1 MKRLYV
7 TDLDG
12 TLLDRSG
19 RVTKASADILN
30 SLIKEGIFLT
40 YATARSNKS
49 SEIVTKGLNINLPVV
64 TYNGTFVYDCAAKR
78 CLHKVSFTEK
88 QVKAL
93 VDLSKSFCFTP
104 LVYTFVNGQERVQ
117 WNKNGTLSEGFNYYL
132 GRRRN
137 DSRMTPVNSVEE
149 SFCGEVFY
157 VTFIEGQQELQPLY
171 DSIAD
176 SEDYNVVFQ
185 QELYRTEYW
194 CEIMPR
200 LANKAK
206 AVEKLK
212 KYLNC
217 DELVVF
223 GDSLNDLPMFKIAD
237 MSYAVENANPKLK
250 EIATEIIGSNT
261 QDSVAKKIL
270 ELESRRQR
278 RI

>member
-1 MKRLYV
+1 M
-7 TDLDG
+7 
-12 TLLDRSG
+12 
-19 RVTKASADILN
+19 
-30 SLIKEGIFLT
+30 
-40 YATARSNKS
+40 
-49 SEIVTKGLNINLPVV
+49 NINLPVV
-64 TYNGTFVYDCAAKR
+64 IYNGTFVYDCAAKR
-78 CLHKVSFTEK
+78 RLHKVNFTEK
-88 QVKAL
+88 QVKAF
-93 VDLSKSFCFTP
+93 VDLSKSFGFTP

-132 GRRRN
+132 ERRRN

-149 SFCGEVFY
+149 SSCGEVFY

-223 GDSLNDLPMFKIAD
+223 GVICCRKCKP
-237 MSYAVENANPKLK
+237 
-250 EIATEIIGSNT
+250 
-261 QDSVAKKIL
+261 QAKGNGH
-270 ELESRRQR
+270 RDNRQ
-278 RI
+278 